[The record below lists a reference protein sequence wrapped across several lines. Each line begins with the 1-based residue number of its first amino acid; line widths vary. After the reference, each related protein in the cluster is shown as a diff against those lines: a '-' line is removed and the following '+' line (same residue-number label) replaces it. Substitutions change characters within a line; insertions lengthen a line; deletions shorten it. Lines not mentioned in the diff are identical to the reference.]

1 MKSKNIT
8 PEEMQKRTAHFK
20 DLQPYKRQ
28 QNESIGIPPGA
39 FERIAAHS
47 VYPIMV
53 PEGYTGRSAQAPI
66 KGAPGLILTITES
79 PPGDGAALHIHEQT
93 VENFF
98 CLSGRFKI
106 AWGDKGEN
114 HIILDPLDC
123 VSIPPGVVRSF
134 LNISNE
140 VGRLLA
146 VIHVQSNEQ
155 ADRIAFIP
163 ELKDEIEQ
171 KYGLKTI
178 ESLRDIGINFDA
190 GIETTK

>member
-1 MKSKNIT
+1 MKSKNVT
-8 PEEMQKRTAHFK
+8 PEEMKKRTAHFK
-20 DLQPYKRQ
+20 DLKPYKRQ
-28 QNESIGIPPGA
+28 QNESLGIPPGA

-66 KGAPGLILTITES
+66 KGAPGLILTVTES

-114 HIILDPLDC
+114 HVILEPLDC

-171 KYGLKTI
+171 KYGANTI
-178 ESLRDIGINFDA
+178 ESLRGIGINFDA

>member
-1 MKSKNIT
+1 MT
-8 PEEMQKRTAHFK
+8 Q
-20 DLQPYKRQ
+20 
-28 QNESIGIPPGA
+28 
-39 FERIAAHS
+39 
-47 VYPIMV
+47 
-53 PEGYTGRSAQAPI
+53 
-66 KGAPGLILTITES
+66 LI
-79 PPGDGAALHIHEQT
+79 D
-93 VENFF
+93 
-98 CLSGRFKI
+98 
-106 AWGDKGEN
+106 EN
-114 HIILDPLDC
+114 HVILEPLDC

-171 KYGLKTI
+171 KYGANTI
-178 ESLRDIGINFDA
+178 ESLRGIGINFDA